1 MTPEELACQKALL
14 LAGPLEEGQELV
26 LKSFCAAGTG
36 WVKSQLRPEVDPA
49 SCGEELAMAA
59 ALYALGLYYEIQE
72 ADQAESFSVGDL
84 SATCRKGAAAESLT
98 AQARRILAP
107 YGKDGF
113 AFLGV

>member
-1 MTPEELACQKALL
+1 MTPGELAYQKALL
-14 LAGPLEEGQELV
+14 LAGTLDETQELV
-26 LKSFCAAGTG
+26 LKGLCAAGAG
-36 WVKSQLRPEVDPA
+36 WVRQQLRPEVDPM
-49 SCGEELAMAA
+49 SCGEDLAMAA
-59 ALYALGLYYEIQE
+59 ALYALGLFYEVRE